1 MIETILQVL
10 AVAVIG
16 FVVLGLATPFDIN
29 ISDGPESDDEGDPQ

>member
-16 FVVLGLATPFDIN
+16 VVLGLATPFDIN